1 MKIYV
6 PLSLAVSLTFSLFAK
21 EEVHSFYI
29 SNHDQSPSHRVI
41 HPIVGKTNFVYDA
54 KGRLEEVRGEGI
66 AFLIRDC
73 ENVTI
78 RNLRLDYARP
88 MLTETKIAGFDG
100 GKTILEYDRKRCPMM
115 VKDGK
120 IFMLGDDFT
129 TRVRSC
135 RLFDGKTYE
144 QTPEAKDVFLAENK
158 FVQLQD
164 GKISVNVDLSKCG
177 VGCKIGDIAVLRPD
191 KRDNPAIVVY
201 NSKNVLF
208 EDVVVHDA
216 KGMVLI
222 AQRSENVTWRG
233 TGKAEDKTSGVF
245 PRPGGYATSHADATH
260 FSNVKGTVVVENSW
274 FEGMMDDAI
283 NVHSTCLAI
292 TNVSG
297 RTLTCRYMHHQAIGF
312 EVFKPGETLRF
323 MNGERLENGPEVN
336 VADVKML
343 NEREVEI
350 TIDRDIPAGWG
361 VGDAVEN
368 ADYQCA
374 AIFRNNIVRHNRA
387 RGTLF
392 TTPKP
397 VLVESNLF
405 YKVTG
410 ASILF
415 SGDNYYWYE
424 SGACRDVVIRGNV
437 FSNCYTAAGGYSKA
451 AISFYPVVRN
461 PGIQQKCYH
470 GNVLIEDNVF
480 SGFDSPLLFALSVE
494 NLVWRNNRVEYNN
507 LYSGCEEPSFV
518 IRKCKNIKIDGIDH
532 SSDTR
537 MDTALREETDFNDG
551 WSFGNAG
558 GCERASKRF
567 TLPPSA
573 VGQSVFLDIEEVK
586 GNIEVYLNGM
596 RVGGENAGQTSYRVN
611 LTPAINKP
619 GVENRMEILGGRSLY
634 GSLRLIRTAPVHI
647 GHRGVSISTKIMP
660 DGSVKVSAEVKV
672 KGPLPF
678 VKSISPVPEAWGG
691 DVRIENRIVGEDG
704 MVIKKP
710 KLGTP
715 QSPHLYQL
723 ETKLFYVG
731 RPVDTVTNSFPVV
744 DCDTT
749 K

>member
-1 MKIYV
+1 
-6 PLSLAVSLTFSLFAK
+6 
-21 EEVHSFYI
+21 
-29 SNHDQSPSHRVI
+29 
-41 HPIVGKTNFVYDA
+41 
-54 KGRLEEVRGEGI
+54 
-66 AFLIRDC
+66 
-73 ENVTI
+73 
-78 RNLRLDYARP
+78 
-88 MLTETKIAGFDG
+88 
-100 GKTILEYDRKRCPMM
+100 
-115 VKDGK
+115 
-120 IFMLGDDFT
+120 
-129 TRVRSC
+129 
-135 RLFDGKTYE
+135 
-144 QTPEAKDVFLAENK
+144 
-158 FVQLQD
+158 
-164 GKISVNVDLSKCG
+164 VNADLSKCG
-177 VGCKIGDIAVLRPD
+177 AGCKVGDVAVLRPD

-222 AQRSENVTWRG
+222 AQRSENVTLRG

-323 MNGERLENGPEVN
+323 MNGERLENGPEVKVSAVN
-336 VADVKML
+336 ML

-350 TIDRDIPAGWG
+350 TIDRDVPSGWG

-374 AIFRNNIVRHNRA
+374 AVFRNNIVRHNRA

-494 NLVWRNNRVEYNN
+494 NLVWRNNRIEYNN
-507 LYSGCEEPSFV
+507 LYRGCEEPPFV
-518 IRKCKNIKIDGIDH
+518 IRKCRNIKIDGIDY

-586 GNIEVYLNGM
+586 GNVEIYLNGM

-619 GVENRMEILGGRSLY
+619 GVENRIEIWGDKSLY
-634 GSLRLIRTAPVHI
+634 GSLRLVRTAPVHV
-647 GHRGVSISTKIMP
+647 GHKGVSISTKIMP
-660 DGSVKVSAEVKV
+660 DGSAKVFGNVKV

-704 MVIKKP
+704 MVTKHP
-710 KLGTP
+710 KASSLQTP
-715 QSPHLYQL
+715 FPCKL

-731 RPVDTVTNSFPVV
+731 RVVDVVTNSFAVPIR
-744 DCDTT
+744 
-749 K
+749 